1 MADIEVLMP
10 LIKQFLPFAQKQM
23 GFDRPPKL
31 FLKGDATNAADP
43 FGKTGFYDPEAE
55 AITLFTTDRHPKDIL
70 RSLSHELM
78 HHTQNCRGDFTDT
91 GEMGEGYAQNNPHMR
106 SMEIEAYKASI
117 CFRDW
122 EDSLKETIYYEHLQK
137 GDKTMSTKDWKNG
150 EIKTLLSEAWGFKM
164 DLNKLNENQ
173 GPEEV
178 EEGYMG
184 DQGKAQHRE
193 LVQKCIG
200 LEAERSRV
208 QAAWMDPMHG
218 SVGGED
224 LDKAWQKLDDLE
236 KLCKSKGIASAN
248 DRREAGYAE
257 LAATGRAER
266 QAALMKKA
274 RAAHAR
280 QDTTLESKE
289 LYEYSAAKHRTAG
302 DTIEE
307 ELEEC
312 GEMPDEGEVVID
324 IAAGEEGAEVG
335 AEDPAARVGELMD
348 ELKGLL
354 MQLTGEGGGEEE
366 VAVAVDEPM
375 EERRAKGRSSARNQ
389 RGAPDP
395 RQRPGA
401 AMQEKRMRALVRK
414 AIKEAMK

>member
-1 MADIEVLMP
+1 MADIEDLMP
-10 LIKQFLPFAQKQM
+10 LIKQFLPFAKERM
-23 GFDRPPKL
+23 GFQDPPRL
-31 FLKGDATNAADP
+31 FLKGDSKNAANP
-43 FGKTGFYDPEAE
+43 LGRTAFYDPQAVS
-55 AITLFTTDRHPKDIL
+55 ITLYTTDRHPKDVM
-70 RSLSHELM
+70 RSLSHELV
-78 HHTQNCRGDFTDT
+78 HHTQNCNGKFSDA
-91 GEMGEGYAQNNPHMR
+91 GEMGEGYAQDNPHMR
-106 SMEIEAYKASI
+106 EMERQAYEMGNM

-122 EDSLKETIYYEHLQK
+122 EDSIKQTIYFEHLQK
-137 GDKTMSTKDWKNG
+137 GDYTMSTKDWKNG

-164 DLNKLNENQ
+164 DLNKLNEGT
-173 GPEEV
+173 GPSDSDPEAAEKEDEGKKDPSGKGKGWEKKGLEERWAD
-178 EEGYMG
+178 ESPGQAADRKRKE
-184 DQGKAQHRE
+184 KAANT
-193 LVQKCIG
+193 QKCM
-200 LEAERSRV
+200 EDMKCAP
-208 QAAWMDPMHG
+208 MDM
-218 SVGGED
+218 E
-224 LDKAWQKLDDLE
+224 
-236 KLCKSKGIASAN
+236 C
-248 DRREAGYAE
+248 
-257 LAATGRAER
+257 
-266 QAALMKKA
+266 
-274 RAAHAR
+274 AAHCGAS
-280 QDTTLESKE
+280 LEEAKE
-289 LYEYSAAKHRTAG
+289 LYEDSAAKHRTAG

-401 AMQEKRMRALVRK
+401 AMQEKRMREMVRK